1 MSEITKQKIPCPK
14 CGKLIDI
21 DVWDSIDIPYEMEQK
36 EKVLHNTFFKQTCP
50 ECQFSFPLAY
60 KCLYNDME
68 QKYLI
73 WLAPRLEEEE
83 KAEIA
88 EYNDKLKTDN
98 RLRLAQGGYTY
109 RVVRNDNELREKVLI
124 FDEGLDDRYIETM
137 KLVYVPAFKKNIA
150 KDSKILGLYFDKK
163 SSGEGYQWVLIFD
176 NKPPVIAD
184 INMDIYEDMK
194 EKLKDLVEE
203 KTGEGFVQISA
214 PWANDIENRRNKA
227 AGTIEKKMGC
237 IQRIQLIFFDNFAE
251 VSNLLDT
258 N

>member
-1 MSEITKQKIPCPK
+1 MSEITKQTIACPK
-14 CGKLIDI
+14 CGKMIQI
-21 DVWDSIDIPYEMEQK
+21 DVWDSIDIPYDIEQK
-36 EKVLHNTFFKQTCP
+36 EKVLKNTFFKATC
-50 ECQFSFPLAY
+50 EDCKIAFPIAY

-68 QKYLI
+68 QKFLI

-83 KAEIA
+83 KAEVA
-88 EYNDKLKTDN
+88 EYNEKLKTDN

-109 RVVRNDNELREKVLI
+109 RIVRNDNELREKVLI

-176 NKPPVIAD
+176 NKKPVIAD

-194 EKLKDLVEE
+194 DKLHDLVEE
-203 KTGEGFVQISA
+203 KTGEGFIQISA
-214 PWANDIENRRNKA
+214 PWAMDVMTTRMDGME
-227 AGTIEKKMGC
+227 T
-237 IQRIQLIFFDNFAE
+237 AE
-251 VSNLLDT
+251 Q
-258 N
+258 

>member
-14 CGKLIDI
+14 CGKLMDV

-36 EKVLHNTFFKQTCP
+36 EKVLNNTFFKQTCP

-109 RVVRNDNELREKVLI
+109 RIVRNDNELREKVLI

-176 NKPPVIAD
+176 NKAPVIAD

-214 PWANDIENRRNKA
+214 PWAMDIM
-227 AGTIEKKMGC
+227 TS
-237 IQRIQLIFFDNFAE
+237 RIDGQKTPE
-251 VSNLLDT
+251 Q
-258 N
+258 

>member
-124 FDEGLDDRYIETM
+124 FDEGLEDRYIETM
-137 KLVYVPAFKKNIA
+137 K
-150 KDSKILGLYFDKK
+150 
-163 SSGEGYQWVLIFD
+163 
-176 NKPPVIAD
+176 
-184 INMDIYEDMK
+184 
-194 EKLKDLVEE
+194 
-203 KTGEGFVQISA
+203 
-214 PWANDIENRRNKA
+214 
-227 AGTIEKKMGC
+227 
-237 IQRIQLIFFDNFAE
+237 
-251 VSNLLDT
+251 
-258 N
+258 

>member
-1 MSEITKQKIPCPK
+1 MSEITKQTIACPK
-14 CGKLIDI
+14 CGKMIQI
-21 DVWDSIDIPYEMEQK
+21 DVWDSIDIPYDIEQK
-36 EKVLHNTFFKQTCP
+36 EKVLKNTFFKATC
-50 ECQFSFPLAY
+50 EDCKITFPIAY

-68 QKYLI
+68 QKFLI

-83 KAEIA
+83 KAEVA
-88 EYNDKLKTDN
+88 EYNEKLKTDN

-109 RVVRNDNELREKVLI
+109 RIVRNDNELREKVLI

-176 NKPPVIAD
+176 NKKPVIAD

-194 EKLKDLVEE
+194 DKLHDLVEE
-203 KTGEGFVQISA
+203 KTGEGFIQISA
-214 PWANDIENRRNKA
+214 PWAMDIMTTRMDGME
-227 AGTIEKKMGC
+227 TPE
-237 IQRIQLIFFDNFAE
+237 Q
-251 VSNLLDT
+251 
-258 N
+258 

>member
-1 MSEITKQKIPCPK
+1 MSEITKQTIACPK
-14 CGKLIDI
+14 CGKMIQI
-21 DVWDSIDIPYEMEQK
+21 DVWDSIDIPYDIEQK
-36 EKVLHNTFFKQTCP
+36 EKVLKNTFFKATC
-50 ECQFSFPLAY
+50 EDCKITFPIAY

-68 QKYLI
+68 QKFLI

-83 KAEIA
+83 KAEVA
-88 EYNDKLKTDN
+88 EYNEKLKTDN

-109 RVVRNDNELREKVLI
+109 RIVRNDNELREKVLI

-176 NKPPVIAD
+176 NKKPVIAD

-194 EKLKDLVEE
+194 DKLHDLVEE
-203 KTGEGFVQISA
+203 KTGEGFIQISA
-214 PWANDIENRRNKA
+214 PWAMDIMMTRMDGME
-227 AGTIEKKMGC
+227 TPE
-237 IQRIQLIFFDNFAE
+237 Q
-251 VSNLLDT
+251 
-258 N
+258 